1 MMGGRRLHPLPAR
14 GVQVKCPGAGCG
26 NHFASPAGDAYEGGM
41 EAPDSPSSSRSDA
54 PGGAFALTEW
64 SMVLAA
70 GRKSEDSAAAL
81 ERLCRAYWPPVH
93 AHVRRQG
100 HGVHEAQ
107 DLTQEFFS
115 RILAD
120 DSLSAV
126 APHKGRFRSWLLA
139 ALRHFLSNEWKR
151 TMAQKRGGGQ
161 ALFSLEAME
170 PQQREACEPRASG
183 TPETAY
189 ERRWAETVLARANAR
204 LRREYESAGQSERF
218 EAMKIYLLQGD
229 GFIPYEA
236 TAQQLG
242 LSESAVKSAIYK
254 LRQRYGAVVRAEIAG
269 TVAAEEDVEDE
280 MRHLL
285 AVLRGCGGNSA
296 A

>member
-1 MMGGRRLHPLPAR
+1 
-14 GVQVKCPGAGCG
+14 
-26 NHFASPAGDAYEGGM
+26 M
-41 EAPDSPSSSRSDA
+41 EVADSPPSSRTAA
-54 PGGAFALTEW
+54 PGGAFALTQW

-70 GRKSEDSAAAL
+70 GGKAENSAAAL
-81 ERLCRAYWPPVH
+81 EMLCRAYWPPVH

-120 DSLSAV
+120 DSLAAV
-126 APHKGRFRSWLLA
+126 SPHKGRFRSWLLA
-139 ALRHFLSNEWKR
+139 ALRHFLLNEWKR
-151 TMAQKRGGGQ
+151 STALKRGGGQ
-161 ALFSLEAME
+161 AAFSLEAME
-170 PQQREACEPRASG
+170 LHQREACEPRDSE

-204 LRREYESAGQSERF
+204 LRREYESAGQSARF
-218 EAMKIYLLQGD
+218 ETLKIYLLQGD
-229 GFIPYEA
+229 GSIPYET

-254 LRQRYGAVVRAEIAG
+254 LRQRYGAVVRAEIAE
-269 TVAAEEDVEDE
+269 TVAAEHEVEDE

-285 AVLRGCGGNSA
+285 TVLRGSGGNSA
-296 A
+296 S